1 MCFINKSIKMAQNL
15 NVWEISFFKLYLVA
29 VTFILSIWFPI
40 ILTASVW
47 LYIIVFVVLLLL
59 SFGIM
64 IKQQGNFYKTIF
76 TKWFWVHIFEK
87 MWIFD
92 IGIFKLTI
100 VSAGLLLAKLFP
112 VLLTA
117 DIARYIAIACLFIWY
132 YFHWLFYS
140 K

>member
-1 MCFINKSIKMAQNL
+1 MCFISKSMKVAQNL

-40 ILTASVW
+40 ILTANLW
-47 LYIIVFVVLLLL
+47 LYIILSVILLILT
-59 SFGIM
+59 FGIM

-87 MWIFD
+87 MGIFD
-92 IGIFKLTI
+92 IGIFKLTM
-100 VSAGLLLAKLFP
+100 VSFALLLAKLFP

-117 DIARYIAIACLFIWY
+117 HIAWYIAIACLFIWY
-132 YFHWLFYS
+132 YFHSIFYS